1 VTDPIRNPFGALDVP
16 DPNGADV
23 RAFASRQLDVSL
35 NDANAHSWTPSSTT
49 LPAEPSSIEG
59 EWHSRWNGG
68 ATGLE
73 WKQGT
78 AEVRVAGAGVFLL
91 FRWSGETQQ
100 GLMETRLDG
109 RSRLIGRYMNL
120 GNTSIVRPWVG
131 LIIDHRRIDGYWTEG
146 RLDFRR

>member
-1 VTDPIRNPFGALDVP
+1 MTDPTRNPFGVLDVP
-16 DPNGADV
+16 DPNGGDV
-23 RAFASRQLDVSL
+23 REFASTKFEASPD
-35 NDANAHSWTPSSTT
+35 DANAQSWTPTA

-68 ATGLE
+68 ATGLD
-73 WKQGT
+73 WKQGR
-78 AEVRVAGAGVFLL
+78 AEIRMSGAQLFLL
-91 FRWSGETQQ
+91 FRWAGETQR
-100 GLMETRLDG
+100 GLIETRRDG
-109 RSRLIGRYMNL
+109 RSRLVGRYMNL